1 MIRRLFG
8 ALGLCALVACTVGAQ
23 RATGPLRITQFDVGQ
38 GDAALIRTPEGRN
51 ILIDAGPAKADFVA
65 ALRRLGVDTI
75 DLFVASHNHADH
87 IGAAPMVFSAF
98 VVRAYVD
105 NGVPHTTATYRRT
118 LEAVE
123 REPNLVYL
131 RSTNRNIQV
140 GSVSIQILP
149 PPHTRNSQ
157 NDNSVGVLVRYG
169 SFRALFTGDAQVN
182 ELGAWLEAELVS
194 RVQFLKISHHGA
206 SNGTT
211 VVFATVTSPDIAVI
225 SVGRNNRY
233 GHPSLLTER
242 RWRARGA
249 KLYRT
254 DIHGNITVE
263 VDSAGLT
270 TVTTSSSLLQF
281 Q

>member
-8 ALGLCALVACTVGAQ
+8 ALGLCALVACTAGAQ

-65 ALRRLGVDTI
+65 ALQRLGVDTI

-149 PPHTRNSQ
+149 PPILETVKTTTLLAFLCDMGRFE
-157 NDNSVGVLVRYG
+157 RY
-169 SFRALFTGDAQVN
+169 
-182 ELGAWLEAELVS
+182 S
-194 RVQFLKISHHGA
+194 RV
-206 SNGTT
+206 T
-211 VVFATVTSPDIAVI
+211 
-225 SVGRNNRY
+225 
-233 GHPSLLTER
+233 R
-242 RWRARGA
+242 R
-249 KLYRT
+249 
-254 DIHGNITVE
+254 
-263 VDSAGLT
+263 
-270 TVTTSSSLLQF
+270 
-281 Q
+281 